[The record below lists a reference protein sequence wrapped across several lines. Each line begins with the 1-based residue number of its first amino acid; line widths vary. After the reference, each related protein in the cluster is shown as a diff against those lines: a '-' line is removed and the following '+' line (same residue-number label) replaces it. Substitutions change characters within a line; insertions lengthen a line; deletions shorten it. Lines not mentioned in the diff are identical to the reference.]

1 MDETVDSYLAL
12 VEAVQNDVTEIETDV
27 FAANP
32 PVDIARVIYNL
43 KRENQ
48 EVRRAVTPLV
58 PQAHLFISDQFRA
71 IPPGMHDMFS
81 DIGEH
86 ILRVSE
92 SVESVDQLLFTLL
105 TASTTLQDFKQNR
118 DVRKISAW
126 AAIGIVPTAVA
137 GIYGMNFHNMPE
149 LSFLYGY
156 PAAILVIV
164 AICTNLYRAFKKS
177 NWL

>member
-1 MDETVDSYLAL
+1 
-12 VEAVQNDVTEIETDV
+12 
-27 FAANP
+27 
-32 PVDIARVIYNL
+32 
-43 KRENQ
+43 
-48 EVRRAVTPLV
+48 
-58 PQAHLFISDQFRA
+58 
-71 IPPGMHDMFS
+71 MFS

-92 SVESVDQLLFTLL
+92 AVDSVDQLLFTLL

-118 DVRKISAW
+118 DMRQISAW

-149 LSFLYGY
+149 LSFNYGY
-156 PAAILVIV
+156 PAAILLMIT
-164 AICTNLYRAFKKS
+164 ICTNLYRAFKKS